1 MTGPKMHP
9 PRGYHSIKAL
19 RSSTGEPLR
28 DQPFAAASCA
38 QCGGPL
44 ASIYLGTAAAP
55 VVICLTCWDADLA
68 AAINDAFPAPQ
79 QRS

>member
-1 MTGPKMHP
+1 MTGPTMNP
-9 PRGYHSIKAL
+9 PRAYHSIKAL

-28 DQPFAAASCA
+28 ADPLPPPTCA
-38 QCGGPL
+38 DCGSPL
-44 ASIYLGTAAAP
+44 ASVFVGMAAAP